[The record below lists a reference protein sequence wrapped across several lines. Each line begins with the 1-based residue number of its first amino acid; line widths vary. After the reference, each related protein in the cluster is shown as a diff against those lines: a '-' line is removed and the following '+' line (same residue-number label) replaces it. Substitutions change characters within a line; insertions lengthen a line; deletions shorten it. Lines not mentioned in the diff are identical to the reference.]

1 MISSS
6 EVKAQDNFWFQSTVH
21 GRCKA
26 EFYTLKSYIRFV
38 KPEGGLK
45 LVVSYEGPRHWKVI
59 NGLVQ
64 SVKDGKSAEELK
76 IIRADIVNKMT
87 ASSP

>member
-6 EVKAQDNFWFQSTVH
+6 EAKPQDNYWFQSTSY
-21 GRCKA
+21 GQCKA
-26 EFYTLKSYIRFV
+26 EFYTQKSYIRFV
-38 KPEGGLK
+38 KPGGGLK

-64 SVKDGKSAEELK
+64 SVKDGISAEELK

-87 ASSP
+87 ASSH